1 MIPRRAQIRYDLGC
15 GALSVR
21 RKFMEVINN
30 LRPAIDPRSA
40 TGHSG
45 GGGGGGGGGRREES
59 ESVGSVTDDEHDQE
73 AYGGI
78 DTRDRKSRSAD
89 GPRGGEMKEEERKM
103 RQAEAKEAWRNEEV
117 RLVKRSARWLAGR
130 LELILGATLLR
141 THRSFLPPLAAG

>member
-1 MIPRRAQIRYDLGC
+1 MIPRRTQIRYDLGC

-21 RKFMEVINN
+21 RKFMEVVDN
-30 LRPAIDPRSA
+30 LRPAIDPR
-40 TGHSG
+40 GHS
-45 GGGGGGGGGRREES
+45 GGGGGGGGGRREER

-78 DTRDRKSRSAD
+78 DTRDRRSRSAD

-130 LELILGATLLR
+130 LELILISGATLLR